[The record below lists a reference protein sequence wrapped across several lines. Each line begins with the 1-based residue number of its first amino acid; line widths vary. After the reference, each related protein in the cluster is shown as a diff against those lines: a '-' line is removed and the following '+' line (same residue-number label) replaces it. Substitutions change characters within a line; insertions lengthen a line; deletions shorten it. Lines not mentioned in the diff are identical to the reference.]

1 MVEFVF
7 FFFTP
12 RWQLLIFIFS
22 RPVWIFSTIF
32 PLFNSWYLSPFPAC
46 PIKNFLVAFSGLFL
60 IPNGEICPFH
70 SSNSFEVF
78 LPLKAIFYCS
88 CQHFKGRRSWAT
100 PNITT
105 LYAQKNTDE
114 LKAGPDQEPLTET
127 EYNAHKGLD
136 DRDHP
141 NGLHSSDEPRSGET
155 VKSTLL
161 CHQSLLSSTFQAT
174 NR

>member
-136 DRDHP
+136 RF
-141 NGLHSSDEPRSGET
+141 
-155 VKSTLL
+155 
-161 CHQSLLSSTFQAT
+161 SSTTRITGAWNCQIGPAVSLVPLELQSCKPPI
-174 NR
+174 